1 MAGRLEFDLRFREPR
16 QGRRSAADTFR
27 VLVLGDFSHT
37 AGAGDPAAALRAWP
51 VDAERFDSL
60 LQRLQPHCQM
70 EGVPGPLVFRSLEDF
85 HPDGL
90 LQALPTVA
98 ELRASR
104 RRLTDPATRED
115 EAARLL
121 ATSGEGGQAPQPP
134 AESPAPAE
142 QDEDTIG
149 RLLGQPPSATADP
162 AARRPGPLDGM
173 LHDLVAPYL
182 QPEQAPA
189 RPELVGAVDAALAG
203 HLRAVL
209 HDPAFQ
215 NLEGRWRGLLGLVE
229 ATEGSLEVAVEV
241 LDVSRP
247 TLAADLAAHAD
258 EPSDSALHR
267 LLADHRS
274 PGDPPWSLWVCDFSF
289 EAEPADLQLLAYLGA
304 LARQCN
310 AALLAAAG
318 PGLQEAGPAGA
329 DWAALRHS
337 AVAPWIGL
345 AAPRVLGRR
354 PYGPRSEAVEAL
366 EFHEL
371 QGIPEAGEFLWINPA
386 FTLAAL
392 LIGAFLE
399 DGWDARPE
407 GMAEIPDL
415 PLALYETPEGR
426 ALQPCAE
433 RMLTHDQAAA
443 LLEQGV
449 MPLQAWRDRN
459 ALRLLRWQ
467 SVADPPTALAGPWAG

>member
-37 AGAGDPAAALRAWP
+37 AGDAAAALRTWP
-51 VDAERFDSL
+51 VDAERFESL
-60 LQRLQPHCQM
+60 IHRLQPRCQV
-70 EGVPGPLVFRSLEDF
+70 EGIPEPLVFRSLEDF
-85 HPDGL
+85 HPDCL

-104 RRLTDPATRED
+104 RRLTDPATREA
-115 EAARLL
+115 EAERLL
-121 ATSGEGGQAPQPP
+121 AASGEGGQAPRPP
-134 AESPAPAE
+134 AANPAPAE

-149 RLLGQPPSATADP
+149 RLLGREPSKAATPATPP
-162 AARRPGPLDGM
+162 PGSLDGL
-173 LHDLVAPYL
+173 LHELVAPYL
-182 QPEQAPA
+182 QPKQAPV
-189 RPELVGAVDAALAG
+189 RPELVDAVDAALAG

-215 NLEGRWRGLLGLVE
+215 ELEGRWRGLLGLVE
-229 ATEGSLEVAVEV
+229 ATEGSLDVAVEV

-247 TLAADLAAHAD
+247 TLTADLAAHAD
-258 EPSDSALHR
+258 EPSGSALHR
-267 LLADHRS
+267 LLVDDQS

-289 EAEPADLQLLAYLGA
+289 EAEPADLRLLAYLGA

-318 PGLQEAGPAGA
+318 PGLQQAGPAGA
-329 DWAALRHS
+329 DWTALRRS
-337 AVAPWIGL
+337 GVAPWIGL
-345 AAPRVLGRR
+345 AAPQVLGRR
-354 PYGPRSEAVEAL
+354 PYGPRSEAVETL

-371 QGIPEAGEFLWINPA
+371 QGAPEAGEFLWINPA

-415 PLALYETPEGR
+415 PLALYEAPEGR

-433 RMLTHDQAAA
+433 RVLTHDQAAA
-443 LLEQGV
+443 LLEQGI
-449 MPLQAWRDRN
+449 MALQAWRDRN